1 MRNLLIWDVVMRFQ
15 PGRGFRGLRNLLI
28 WDVVMR
34 SAVAL
39 WILEVSVGYS
49 GGVNTSVRMLAPSFV
64 RSVLRL
70 ALASSSSVSF
80 LLRVSLSGKK

>member
-1 MRNLLIWDVVMRFQ
+1 MRNLLIWDVVMRF
-15 PGRGFRGLRNLLI
+15 
-28 WDVVMR
+28 
-34 SAVAL
+34 AVAP

-80 LLRVSLSGKK
+80 LLRIAQWEEMGKTSVSTELSAFKTLS